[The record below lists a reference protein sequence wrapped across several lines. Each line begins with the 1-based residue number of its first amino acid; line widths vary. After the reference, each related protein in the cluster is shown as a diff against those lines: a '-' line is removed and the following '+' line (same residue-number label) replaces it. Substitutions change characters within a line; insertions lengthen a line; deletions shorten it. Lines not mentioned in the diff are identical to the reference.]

1 MNLALENYDG
11 VEDVEFTTVWAQGH
25 TEAERTG
32 NSTDNFIAWVNEM
45 VNTSQDA
52 TPAIVAATNA
62 FLATLSDTE
71 LDTVSFDWTDTDQ
84 KQRWSN
90 FPDGAF
96 EHDSLMWGDM
106 SETQQDAWLQVMQA
120 TLSTEGY
127 NRVLAEWNGD
137 DTLTGGGGQVHFG
150 TAYYY
155 IAIMGTPSETEP
167 WQWQFGGPHITIN
180 VTIVGCEIAL
190 TPSFISVEPIEYT
203 DADGNT
209 VQPLKD
215 IESTAFELMD
225 ALDSTQQQ
233 TAVLG
238 DTAIDV
244 VLGPGQDGKTIQSE
258 GLPASEM
265 TADQQEIFLQLI
277 GYYTGLTNDEDAAAR
292 IAEIEET
299 LDETTFAW
307 YGPTD
312 GSPAYFR
319 VTGPTL
325 VIEYSPQ
332 PSRNSPQPYHA
343 HGIYRDPTNDYG
355 EAYVE

>member
-155 IAIMGTPSETEP
+155 IAIRKS
-167 WQWQFGGPHITIN
+167 
-180 VTIVGCEIAL
+180 
-190 TPSFISVEPIEYT
+190 
-203 DADGNT
+203 
-209 VQPLKD
+209 
-215 IESTAFELMD
+215 
-225 ALDSTQQQ
+225 
-233 TAVLG
+233 
-238 DTAIDV
+238 
-244 VLGPGQDGKTIQSE
+244 
-258 GLPASEM
+258 
-265 TADQQEIFLQLI
+265 
-277 GYYTGLTNDEDAAAR
+277 AR
-292 IAEIEET
+292 
-299 LDETTFAW
+299 
-307 YGPTD
+307 
-312 GSPAYFR
+312 S
-319 VTGPTL
+319 
-325 VIEYSPQ
+325 
-332 PSRNSPQPYHA
+332 
-343 HGIYRDPTNDYG
+343 
-355 EAYVE
+355 